1 MDPNRQS
8 ANRVF
13 RQPRVSELQ
22 PIYRVNEIRHKSS
35 WFTNRYSIF
44 FLSFILLSFLGGI
57 LLSLPIASN
66 PGTFTN
72 FDVAL
77 FTATSAITITGLAI
91 VNTSTYWSPIGQAII
106 FTLMIVGGVSLV
118 SVTAFLLVS
127 IGHNYLLVQRG
138 TSISPP
144 GSSNSKLAYLTRNII
159 ITTSIF
165 YLLGTA
171 AIFWNLHMSGN
182 QDIGASIWQSSFLAV
197 SAFNNAG
204 FSIMQDIPT
213 AGLYNGIVSGPFLAL
228 AVLLLIIVGG
238 LGWPV
243 LADLHQKR
251 RINRLSLN
259 TKLVLTTSLLLWII
273 GTLIFIFAE
282 HSNTLTGL
290 NFFDKLGHSLFHSIS
305 GRTSGFTTINF
316 QSVQDFTKLTYSALM
331 FIGGGSASMAGGI
344 KINAFA
350 VIIVAVISSLKGR
363 FHPEAFGR
371 EVTGQQVSLALTL
384 GFLGIAFII
393 IIMTIL
399 NVTEPH
405 VNFLDLLF
413 ETISAFSTNGTSV
426 GVVGTLSN
434 IGNIIL
440 LSAML
445 LGRLGPIAL
454 ALILIPRD
462 NTAYN
467 FIEERVTIG

>member
-1 MDPNRQS
+1 MDPNRQPTDT
-8 ANRVF
+8 VL
-13 RQPRVSELQ
+13 RQPRISELQ
-22 PIYRVNEIRHKSS
+22 PTYRVNEIRHQSR
-35 WFTNRYSIF
+35 WFANHYSIF
-44 FLSFILLSFLGGI
+44 FLSFILLSLFGGV
-57 LLSLPIASN
+57 LLSLPVASSV
-66 PGTFTN
+66 GTFTN

-91 VNTSTYWSPIGQAII
+91 VNTSAYWSPIGQAII
-106 FTLMIVGGVSLV
+106 FALMIVGGISLV
-118 SVTAFLLVS
+118 SVTAFLLLS
-127 IGHNYLLVQRG
+127 IGHNYLLSRRG
-138 TSISPP
+138 TSVSPP
-144 GSSNSKLAYLTRNII
+144 GSNNSKLAYLTRNII
-159 ITTSIF
+159 ITTCIF
-165 YLLGTA
+165 YILGSS
-171 AIFWNLHMSGN
+171 AIFWNLHTSVN
-182 QDIGASIWQSSFLAV
+182 QDIGASIWQSNFLAV

-213 AGLYNGIVSGPFLAL
+213 AGIYNGIMSGPFLTIS
-228 AVLLLIIVGG
+228 VLILIIIGG

-243 LADLHQKR
+243 LVDLYQKR

-259 TKLVLTTSLLLWII
+259 TKLVLTTSLFLWLI
-273 GTLIFIFAE
+273 GTCIFVFAE
-282 HSNTLTGL
+282 HTNTLTDH
-290 NFFDKLGHSLFHSIS
+290 NFFDKWWHSLFHSVS
-305 GRTSGFTTINF
+305 GRTAGFTTVDF

-350 VIIVAVISSLKGR
+350 VILVSVISSLNGR
-363 FHPEAFGR
+363 LHPEAFAR

-393 IIMTIL
+393 VTITIL

-413 ETISAFSTNGTSV
+413 ETTSAFSTNGTSV

-434 IGNIIL
+434 IGNSIFI
-440 LSAML
+440 SAML
-445 LGRLGPIAL
+445 IGRLGPIAL

-467 FIEERVTIG
+467 FMEERVTIG

>member
-1 MDPNRQS
+1 MDPNRQPTDT
-8 ANRVF
+8 VV
-13 RQPRVSELQ
+13 RQPRISELQ
-22 PIYRVNEIRHKSS
+22 PLYRVNEIRHKSS

-66 PGTFTN
+66 LGTFTN

-91 VNTSTYWSPIGQAII
+91 VNTATYWSPIGQAII

-144 GSSNSKLAYLTRNII
+144 GSSNSKLAYVTRNIV
-159 ITTSIF
+159 ITTSLF
-165 YLLGTA
+165 YMLGSA
-171 AIFWNLHMSGN
+171 AIFWNLHTAIN
-182 QDIGASIWQSSFLAV
+182 QEIGASVWQSSFLAV

-204 FSIMQDIPT
+204 FSIIQDIPT
-213 AGLYNGIVSGPFLAL
+213 SGIYNGIISGQFLTIS
-228 AVLLLIIVGG
+228 VLLLVIIGG

-243 LADLHQKR
+243 LVDLYQKR

-259 TKLVLTTSLLLWII
+259 TKLVLTTSLFLWII
-273 GTLIFIFAE
+273 GTCIFVFAE
-282 HSNTLTGL
+282 YTNTLTDL
-290 NFFDKLGHSLFHSIS
+290 NFFDKLWHSLFHSVS
-305 GRTSGFTTINF
+305 GRTAGFTTIDF
-316 QSVQDFTKLTYSALM
+316 QSVQDFTKLTYSVLM

-363 FHPEAFGR
+363 LHPEAFGR

-384 GFLGIAFII
+384 GFLGVASII
-393 IIMTIL
+393 VIMTIL

-445 LGRLGPIAL
+445 IGRLGPIAL

-467 FIEERVTIG
+467 FLEERVTIG

>member
-1 MDPNRQS
+1 
-8 ANRVF
+8 
-13 RQPRVSELQ
+13 
-22 PIYRVNEIRHKSS
+22 
-35 WFTNRYSIF
+35 
-44 FLSFILLSFLGGI
+44 
-57 LLSLPIASN
+57 
-66 PGTFTN
+66 
-72 FDVAL
+72 
-77 FTATSAITITGLAI
+77 
-91 VNTSTYWSPIGQAII
+91 
-106 FTLMIVGGVSLV
+106 MIVGGVSLV

-138 TSISPP
+138 TSISPH
-144 GSSNSKLAYLTRNII
+144 GSSNSKQAYVTRNIL
-159 ITTSIF
+159 ITTSLF
-165 YLLGTA
+165 YMLGSA
-171 AIFWNLHMSGN
+171 AIFWNLHTSIS
-182 QDIGASIWQSSFLAV
+182 QDIGSSIWQSIFLSV

-204 FSIMQDIPT
+204 FSIMPDIPT
-213 AGLYNGIVSGPFLAL
+213 TGMNSEIISGQFLPISIL
-228 AVLLLIIVGG
+228 FLIIIGG

-243 LADLHQKR
+243 LVDMYQKKKV
-251 RINRLSLN
+251 NRLSLN
-259 TKLVLTTSLLLWII
+259 TKLVLTTSLFLWII
-273 GTLIFIFAE
+273 GACIFIFAE
-282 HSNTLTGL
+282 HSNTLTNL
-290 NFFDKLGHSLFHSIS
+290 SLFDKLWYSLFHSVS
-305 GRTSGFTTINF
+305 GRTAGFTTIDF

-363 FHPEAFGR
+363 LHPEAFGR
-371 EVTGQQVSLALTL
+371 EVTGQQVSLALTV

-393 IIMTIL
+393 VIMTIL

-434 IGNIIL
+434 VGNSIFI
-440 LSAML
+440 SAML
-445 LGRLGPIAL
+445 IGRLGPIAL

-467 FIEERVTIG
+467 FLEERVTIG

>member
-1 MDPNRQS
+1 MDPNSQPS
-8 ANRVF
+8 NTIV

-35 WFTNRYSIF
+35 WFANRYSIF
-44 FLSFILLSFLGGI
+44 FVSFILLSLLGGI

-66 PGTFTN
+66 LGTFTN
-72 FDVAL
+72 FDIAL
-77 FTATSAITITGLAI
+77 FTSTSAITITGLSI

-106 FTLMIVGGVSLV
+106 FALMLVGGVSLV
-118 SVTAFLLVS
+118 SVTAFLLIS

-138 TSISPP
+138 TSISSP
-144 GSSNSKLAYLTRNII
+144 GSSNSKLAYLTRNIV
-159 ITTSIF
+159 ITTCIF
-165 YLLGTA
+165 YILGSA
-171 AIFWNLHMSGN
+171 AIFWNLNTALN
-182 QDIGASIWQSSFLAV
+182 QDIRESLWQSSFLAV

-204 FSIMQDIPT
+204 FTIMQDMPT
-213 AGLYNGIVSGPFLAL
+213 NDISNGIISGTFLTI
-228 AVLLLIIVGG
+228 AVFILIIIGG

-243 LADLHQKR
+243 LVDLYQKR

-259 TKLVLTTSLLLWII
+259 TKLVLTTSLFLWIL
-273 GTLIFIFAE
+273 GTCIFIFAE
-282 HSNTLTGL
+282 HANTLTDL
-290 NFFDKLGHSLFHSIS
+290 DFFDKLWHSLFHSVS
-305 GRTSGFTTINF
+305 GRTAGFTTVHF
-316 QSVQDFTKLTYSALM
+316 QYVQDFTKLTYSALM

-350 VIIVAVISSLKGR
+350 VIIVAVISSIKGR
-363 FHPEAFGR
+363 LHPEAFGR

-413 ETISAFSTNGTSV
+413 ETVSAFSTNGTSV
-426 GVVGTLSN
+426 GVVGTLSST
-434 IGNIIL
+434 GNSIFI
-440 LSAML
+440 SAML
-445 LGRLGPIAL
+445 IGRIGPIAL

-467 FIEERVTIG
+467 FLEERVTIG